1 MRMRMLEVEGWR
13 VFALTDCRP
22 APAECAYSF
31 PDAVLD
37 DHPDAAARWFPGGAF
52 RTRFG
57 PFLLRRAGLD
67 VLVDCGLGP
76 GGVGYFPNMAGNLPE
91 RLMEAGSSPEQVAAV
106 VFTHLHVDHVG
117 WAPFLPRA
125 RFHVAARELAH
136 WQKPDAG
143 LPHHM
148 EAIARCV
155 APLAA
160 NGKLATVEV
169 GTHAEVLPGLELIA
183 AHGHSPGHCAVLV
196 GGRLLVAGD
205 AWHNPSQVA
214 VPSWCHRADMDK
226 PTAIAARTRLAAQA
240 RAAGWTVAAGH
251 FIEEN
256 AFGRI
261 VDAGE
266 GLAFAPLEE

>member
-1 MRMRMLEVEGWR
+1 MRKLELNGWR

-22 APAECAYSF
+22 PPAPCSYSF
-31 PDAVLD
+31 PDADLAA
-37 DHPDAAARWFPGGAF
+37 HPEAARWFPGAEF

-57 PFLLRRAGLD
+57 PCLLRRPGLD

-76 GGVGYFPNMAGNLPE
+76 GGIGYFPDLAGNLPE
-91 RLMEAGSSPEQVAAV
+91 RLMEAGSSPEQVAHV

-125 RFHVAARELAH
+125 RFHVAAREWAH
-136 WQKPDAG
+136 WQKPEAG
-143 LPHHM
+143 LPHHT
-148 EAIARCV
+148 EAIARCI

-169 GTHAEVLPGLELIA
+169 ESRAEPLPGIALIA

-196 GGRLLVAGD
+196 AGGLLIAGD
-205 AWHNPSQVA
+205 AWHNPSQIA
-214 VPSWCHRADMDK
+214 VPGWCHRADMDK
-226 PTAIAARTRLAAQA
+226 PMAIASRTRLAAQA
-240 RAAGWTVAAGH
+240 RQEGWIVAAGH
-251 FIEEN
+251 FVEEN

-261 VDAGE
+261 TDE
-266 GLAFAPLEE
+266 GFVPLP